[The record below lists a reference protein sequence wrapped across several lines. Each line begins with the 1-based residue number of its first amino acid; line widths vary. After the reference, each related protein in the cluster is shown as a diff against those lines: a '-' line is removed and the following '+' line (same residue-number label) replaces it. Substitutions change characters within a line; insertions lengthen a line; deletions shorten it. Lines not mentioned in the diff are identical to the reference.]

1 MSNLGVKFNRSRKQ
15 LGQKIDKGG
24 HRMGNKINRALSKSN
39 TTMRKIDNTLGD
51 MNRNGAGLLPVVGRG
66 IQLAKLGTHLG
77 YTVTNRAHNNE
88 LEKYNR
94 RKSDEEA
101 MTNMAGG
108 AFV

>member
-24 HRMGNKINRALSKSN
+24 HRMGNKINHALSKSN
-39 TTMRKIDNTLGD
+39 ATMRKIDNTLGD

-66 IQLAKLGTHLG
+66 IQFAKLGAHLG
-77 YTVTNRAHNNE
+77 HAITNRAHNNE

-94 RKSDEEA
+94 RKSTEEA